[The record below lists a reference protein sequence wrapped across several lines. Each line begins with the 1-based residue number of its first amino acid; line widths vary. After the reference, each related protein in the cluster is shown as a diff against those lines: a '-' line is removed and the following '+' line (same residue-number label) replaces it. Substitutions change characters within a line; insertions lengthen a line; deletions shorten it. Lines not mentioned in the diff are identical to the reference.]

1 MKRIEVYQTESGK
14 EPFTEWIKRFDKK
27 TEMYIDKYISRV
39 AKGGSKKHIRNLGD
53 GVSEIKMPKGP
64 GYRVY
69 FAEVEDIIILL
80 LIGGDK
86 GSQKQ
91 DILKAKKYWSEYHV

>member
-1 MKRIEVYQTESGK
+1 MKQIEVYQLKSGK
-14 EPFTEWIKRFDKK
+14 EPFTEWLLSLDKK
-27 TEMYIDKYISRV
+27 TEMYIDNYITRV

-69 FAEVEDIIILL
+69 FGEVENTIILL

-91 DILKAKKYWSEYHV
+91 DILKAKKYWSDYNV